1 MNGPKV
7 VQPTARAQ
15 FVVMTLDRYDH
26 MFARGDDRAEF
37 APTAQALPA
46 CPTATREG
54 RKFLMKTTDV

>member
-1 MNGPKV
+1 
-7 VQPTARAQ
+7 
-15 FVVMTLDRYDH
+15 MTLDRYDH